1 MVECSSSSSRAEN
14 NSLFFS
20 SSSSSPLCSF
30 IGEEE
35 REDITIL
42 KKTTILLLFIV
53 KGPVCV
59 MLAQKL
65 RFLLFWMQLDQ
76 THKRTKV
83 KKAIQRLRLDTQV
96 RSNERDPKKRRRRI
110 VQQQQQQQQLK
121 QVFSRLSSS
130 IFTP

>member
-35 REDITIL
+35 EREDITIL

-65 RFLLFWMQLDQ
+65 WFLLFWMQLDQ

-110 VQQQQQQQQLK
+110 VQQQQQQLK